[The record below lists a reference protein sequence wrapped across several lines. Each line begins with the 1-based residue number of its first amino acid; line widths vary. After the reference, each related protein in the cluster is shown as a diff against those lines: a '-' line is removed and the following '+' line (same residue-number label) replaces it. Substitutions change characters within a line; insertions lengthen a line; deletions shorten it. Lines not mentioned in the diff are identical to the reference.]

1 MGLVAGNEQEKS
13 QLAKTICELSACA
26 NPHHPRTN
34 KSHFINWY
42 LVLNVDENADTCI
55 VRRQYHKLALQLHP
69 DKNSNSMAETAFK
82 LVAEVKIMFI
92 FKSLS
97 LSLYHVKNS
106 TACMA
111 QAYLCLSDS
120 TRRRAFETERKTI
133 SCIKCNPNSSKKIDA
148 KPSQEA
154 SRNSRLLTRM
164 RELRARLAEE
174 STIIDK
180 CLMANAAS
188 RREPANALGTRK
200 ESPIFNPSDY
210 QHKSY
215 PHHRTAAGQKRLED
229 LRAALKM
236 GNTSFHNGANQD
248 YPIFQCRKE
257 RVPSMSRCASTRDY

>member
-82 LVAEVKIMFI
+82 LVAE
-92 FKSLS
+92 
-97 LSLYHVKNS
+97 
-106 TACMA
+106 
-111 QAYLCLSDS
+111 AYLCLSDS